1 MAVAVILCII
11 MVHIYYTYKHKHN
24 LHIYTNNILA
34 ITVIL
39 KCKLKKILFK

>member
-1 MAVAVILCII
+1 MAVAVIPCII
-11 MVHIYYTYKHKHN
+11 MVHIYYTYKHN